1 MVTISRRS
9 GPGSRGGHV
18 SQFSIDGVPVLLFI
32 LLAVGQLVVYYY
44 RRRQPPRSRG
54 TPPAPGEPT
63 SAGAP
68 TDVTRRDTV
77 PDEAPAASA
86 PPAPARHTRKHAPA
100 RPHAAGGAP
109 DPSRGSRRRE
119 LLGSTRRV
127 RDGVVVAAIL
137 GRCRAMDPYKPD

>member
-1 MVTISRRS
+1 MVTTSRRS

-32 LLAVGQLVVYYY
+32 ILAVGQLVVYYY
-44 RRRQPPRSRG
+44 RRRQLPRRRG
-54 TPPAPGEPT
+54 GPPAPGELA
-63 SAGAP
+63 SAEAP
-68 TDVTRRDTV
+68 ADATRRGSV
-77 PDEAPAASA
+77 PDESPAPA
-86 PPAPARHTRKHAPA
+86 PPAPARHTRTHARA

-109 DPSRGSRRRE
+109 DQNRVSRRHE

-137 GRCRAMDPYKPD
+137 GRCRAMDPYKAD